1 MKKHIKTLLIIV
13 FILFIINFVSSYFF
27 VRLDLTSDGR
37 YTLSEVS
44 HNLLENVDEPVY
56 IDVFLDGDLPAE
68 FKKLQFETKQIL
80 EEFEAYNSK
89 IIFRF
94 IDIDSKQDVNF
105 TKQKE
110 LFKKGLTP
118 IKITVTEKG
127 KQSQLMVFPWAI
139 VNYKGKEANVA
150 LLKNLMG
157 TNTEE
162 KIIGSIQNLE
172 YAFADAFKK
181 VLTQRKKKIAIIK
194 GNGELKDINIAKFLL
209 QLKESYRLAPI
220 TLDAVAVDVF
230 KTQNALNAFDLAII
244 AKPIEK
250 FSDSEKQVLDQYIIN
265 GGKTMWFI
273 DQVNADLDSLYNP
286 EGATLALPR
295 DLNLNDMFF
304 KYGVRILPEI
314 VKDEYGTPIK
324 LASGEQGS
332 ATQFQEFNWKFAPFV
347 LPVSNHPIVKNLGG
361 IKFDFCNPI
370 DVLKNDIQK
379 TIILQSSPNSKKIGT
394 PSIISLNVV
403 NEETSPKDY
412 QNSGNLPLGVL
423 LEGNFH
429 SVFENRVLAFKDPNF
444 KPIGKKNKMII
455 VADGDL
461 IRNNIDK
468 NGEPLELG
476 YDQKTGNLFDNK
488 DFAINAVNYLLDDTG
503 LINIRNKEVKLALL
517 DKEKVS
523 ENYTQTQIIAF
534 IFPLLLLLIFG
545 ICFIFWR
552 KKKYAR

>member
-1 MKKHIKTLLIIV
+1 MKIQIKNVLIIIFILLIV
-13 FILFIINFVSSYFF
+13 NFISSYFF
-27 VRLDLTSDGR
+27 VRLDLTSDSR
-37 YTLSEVS
+37 YTLSKIS
-44 HNLLENVDEPVY
+44 HTILKNVDEPVY
-56 IDVFLDGDLPAE
+56 VDVYLDGDLPAE

-80 EEFEAYNSK
+80 EEFEAYNNK

-94 IDIDSKQDVNF
+94 VKIGDDVNF

-118 IKITVTEKG
+118 INITVTEKG

-139 VNYKGKEANVA
+139 VNYKGKEANVP

-157 TNTEE
+157 ANTEE
-162 KIIGSIQNLE
+162 KVVGSIQNLE
-172 YAFADAFKK
+172 YAFADAFKR
-181 VLTQRKKKIAIIK
+181 VSSQRKKKIAIIK
-194 GNGELKDINIAKFLL
+194 GNGELNDRNIAKFLL
-209 QLKESYRLAPI
+209 QLRESYRLAPI
-220 TLDAVAVDVF
+220 TLDAVAVDAF
-230 KTQNALNAFDLAII
+230 KTQNALSAFDLAII
-244 AKPIEK
+244 AKPTEK
-250 FSDSEKQVLDQYIIN
+250 FNDEEKQVLDQYIIN
-265 GGKTMWFI
+265 GGKTMWLI
-273 DQVNADLDSLYNP
+273 DQVSIDLDSLYNP

-304 KYGVRILPEI
+304 KYGIRILPEI

-324 LASGEQGS
+324 LATGAKGS
-332 ATQFQEFNWKFAPFV
+332 ETQFQEFNWKFAPFV

-379 TIILQSSPNSKKIGT
+379 TVILQSSPNSRKIGT
-394 PSIISLNVV
+394 PSIINLNVV

-412 QNSGNLPLGVL
+412 QKTGNLPIGVL

-429 SVFENRVLAFKDPNF
+429 SVFENRVLAFKDSNF
-444 KPIGKKNKMII
+444 KSIGKKNKMIVI
-455 VADGDL
+455 ADGDL
-461 IRNNIDK
+461 IKNDIDK

-488 DFAINAVNYLLDDTG
+488 DLAINAVNYLLDDTG

-523 ENYTQTQIIAF
+523 ENYTQTQIIAL
-534 IFPLLLLLIFG
+534 IFPLVLLLIFG